1 MLPIILP
8 KVSMHVILVQVM
20 KLKHQLGF
28 EETKKKNIAQ
38 YALVPKTEF

>member
-1 MLPIILP
+1 
-8 KVSMHVILVQVM
+8 MHVILVQVM

-38 YALVPKTEF
+38 FVLVLKTEF